1 MRPLSV
7 ALVLF
12 SALTHLYWNYQAKKS
27 PAPAAFTFWLM
38 GIGSLLAA
46 PVGLAFSTHRS
57 IPPVGWACV
66 GGTGLLYAAYYFL
79 LARGYDHDD
88 LSRVYP
94 IARGVAPAATAAWG
108 VLFYREHPSLAG
120 WLGIAAV
127 SFGVLLLCVPAGWP
141 QKRNAP
147 LPMAGILAA
156 VGTGLCTSG
165 YSAVDKLGVRHVDPA
180 LYLALTFA
188 AGSLAQ
194 GAILWRH
201 GGPQPLLAELRRAGA
216 ALWLAAA
223 ASAGGYLLILL
234 VLKSEPISYVVPLRS
249 TAVLLSVVAGSR
261 LLGEEGGPLRLAS
274 AALIVTGICAIAL
287 GG

>member
-7 ALVLF
+7 ALVLL
-12 SALTHLYWNYQAKKS
+12 SALSHLYWNYQAKKS

-38 GIGSLLAA
+38 GMGAVLAA
-46 PVGLAFSTHRS
+46 PFGLTFSTHQAIS
-57 IPPVGWACV
+57 PIGWACV

-79 LARGYDHDD
+79 LARGYHHDD

-94 IARGVAPAATAAWG
+94 IARGVAPAATAVWG

-120 WLGIAAV
+120 WLGITAV
-127 SFGVLLLCVPAGWP
+127 SGGVLLLCGPPGWP
-141 QKRNAP
+141 KKRGAP

-156 VGTGLCTSG
+156 IGTGLCTSG

-188 AGSLAQ
+188 AGALAQ
-194 GAILWRH
+194 GAILWQR
-201 GGPQPLLAELRRAGA
+201 GGPQPLLTELRRAGA
-216 ALWLAAA
+216 TVWLAAA

-261 LLGEEGGPLRLAS
+261 LLGEEGGPMRLAS
-274 AALIVTGICAIAL
+274 AVLIVMGICAIAL